1 MAAST
6 LFPDIESPSPERKEL
21 PIFGG
26 GAQKKIY
33 EILPLQGENL
43 IYQSQ
48 KGSAGED
55 KCLLTPYFMLSL
67 TRVSPLYSPV
77 RACRKAVIVATFSAD
92 SSLPT

>member
-33 EILPLQGENL
+33 EILPCRGRISYISHKRGQQEKTNASSHL
-43 IYQSQ
+43 IS
-48 KGSAGED
+48 
-55 KCLLTPYFMLSL
+55 C
-67 TRVSPLYSPV
+67 
-77 RACRKAVIVATFSAD
+77 CR
-92 SSLPT
+92 